1 MTKTFSKS
9 FNGRNGIPV
18 KVGVREI
25 GSINDK
31 SSTGSSDLGRDI
43 SELLTEIALDGN
55 AKDLL
60 MEQYRAVES
69 HLCQ

>member
-1 MTKTFSKS
+1 LGERDTY
-9 FNGRNGIPV
+9 
-18 KVGVREI
+18 KVRAKAI

-31 SSTGSSDLGRDI
+31 SNIGSSDLGRDI

-60 MEQYRAVES
+60 MSNTGR
-69 HLCQ
+69 